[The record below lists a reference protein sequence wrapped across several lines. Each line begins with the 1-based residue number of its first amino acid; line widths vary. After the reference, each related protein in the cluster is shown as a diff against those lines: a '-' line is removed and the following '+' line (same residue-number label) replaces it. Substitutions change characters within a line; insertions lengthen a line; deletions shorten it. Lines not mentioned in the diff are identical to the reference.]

1 MEFQEQEGKNFRRA
15 SIVKRLAKR
24 RRTDTTNATST
35 QKQIAKTEWV
45 GQNGLWKQ
53 KESPSK
59 MNDMWG
65 RLKQ

>member
-1 MEFQEQEGKNFRRA
+1 MDFQEQEGTTFRRA
-15 SIVKRLAKR
+15 SIVKRLAEH

-35 QKQIAKTEWV
+35 QKRTKTEWV

-53 KESPSK
+53 KDSPST